1 MRPTLFHTNS
11 LCPTFVFWD
20 LVTWVLSFWISWHIP
35 HMSGHNPHQEARVR
49 ISLRCICDSAAENP
63 RRKSSN
69 WAAIDRAV
77 HLSIV
82 LEKTS
87 ISVPSTTWTQKVNK
101 AGILW
106 HVVIT
111 HRNPSISDVWVIC
124 DVFNLEK
131 VDVHAESVFLPLL
144 LSHCLVPSIA
154 GLSRSVN
161 THLQILPPT
170 LPFLSSSLLL
180 ISP

>member
-1 MRPTLFHTNS
+1 MFPLLH
-11 LCPTFVFWD
+11 
-20 LVTWVLSFWISWHIP
+20 
-35 HMSGHNPHQEARVR
+35 GHKN
-49 ISLRCICDSAAENP
+49 
-63 RRKSSN
+63 K
-69 WAAIDRAV
+69 
-77 HLSIV
+77 
-82 LEKTS
+82 
-87 ISVPSTTWTQKVNK
+87 K

-170 LPFLSSSLLL
+170 LPFFSSSLLL
-180 ISP
+180 ISPYIWKNSSMSLCSLVFRRSASALARSILRILISATLWLRFCCSRLARRTATCLSRTSLQRSNLQRHHKTWWRL